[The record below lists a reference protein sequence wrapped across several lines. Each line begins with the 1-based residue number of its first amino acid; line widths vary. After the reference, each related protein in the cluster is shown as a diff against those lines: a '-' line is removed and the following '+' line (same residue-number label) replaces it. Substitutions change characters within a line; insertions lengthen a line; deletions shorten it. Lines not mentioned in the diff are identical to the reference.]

1 MKKTM
6 NKFSALLAVVF
17 IAFAFAACSKDEE
30 NNLDQK
36 HLLFT
41 GCGYTPL
48 KLYFLEKKTY

>member
-1 MKKTM
+1 M

>member
-17 IAFAFAACSKDEE
+17 IAFAF
-30 NNLDQK
+30 
-36 HLLFT
+36 T